1 MIRNDEWI
9 TIKIDYYTDLETGI
23 KMYDFEEMEAQF
35 VEHMM
40 ELRNDMD
47 EQIDAWNEKQL
58 DYAMDSMTNDE

>member
-9 TIKIDYYTDLETGI
+9 TIKIDYHTDEETGI
-23 KMYDFEEMEAQF
+23 KMYYFEEMEAQF

-47 EQIDAWNEKQL
+47 EQIDAWNDKQL

>member
-35 VEHMM
+35 VEHMV

-47 EQIDAWNEKQL
+47 EQIDAWNDKQL

>member
-9 TIKIDYYTDLETGI
+9 TIKIHYHTDEETGI

-35 VEHMM
+35 VDYMI

-47 EQIDAWNEKQL
+47 EQIDAWNDKQL